1 MKFSMR
7 RRFIL
12 NKNLQYSILL
22 ISFFYVILIFLVA
35 GAALFAPLMIEM
47 DTAAYASQEVLEASH
62 QLLYLHE
69 NFWPAGLLCLFLIGL
84 HSIRTSHRIA
94 GPVHRLRN
102 VLENIKDGN
111 LPGPLHRSR
120 RGDYLEDEI
129 ELTNQMLE
137 NLRTKIGE
145 IQKTYE
151 QLSAAINTCDKLT
164 IQTASDEIIH
174 CMKDIKEREN
184 KLEETIR
191 HFRIES

>member
-1 MKFSMR
+1 MKFAMR

-12 NKNLQYSILL
+12 NKNLQYSMLF
-22 ISFFYVILIFLVA
+22 ISFLYVILIFLVA

-47 DTAAYASQEVLEASH
+47 DMAAHVSKEVLEASH

-69 NFWPAGLLCLFLIGL
+69 NFWPAGLLCLFLIGV

-94 GPVHRLRN
+94 GPIYRLRR

-111 LPGPLHRSR
+111 LPGPLHRPR
-120 RGDYLEDEI
+120 RGDYLEGEI

-137 NLRTKIGE
+137 SLRMKIGK
-145 IQKTYE
+145 IHKTYE
-151 QLSAAINTCDKLT
+151 QLSSAIDKCDKIA
-164 IQTASDEIIH
+164 IQTSNDEVINCI
-174 CMKDIKEREN
+174 KNIKEREN
-184 KLEETIR
+184 QLGETIR